1 MNLLKVIYDEKTVAN
16 ALYENAFCDLRGQSC
31 NKINFRSGGWRNV
44 HLFPA
49 ANDLS
54 ISDNNMGSID
64 EPGEDSGTTFQR
76 LEIYLSNINVEKIFL
91 IADNSGLIVIWKT
104 YYHGTSYIIPET
116 STQSTK
122 RTHICLL
129 PFFSYFD
136 RVSLSFLQIIF
147 FLFSLSFL
155 LLTYRFRRR
164 VYTISFLMIIQIECA
179 EELFI

>member
-1 MNLLKVIYDEKTVAN
+1 
-16 ALYENAFCDLRGQSC
+16 
-31 NKINFRSGGWRNV
+31 
-44 HLFPA
+44 LFPA

-122 RTHICLL
+122 RTFVSY
-129 PFFSYFD
+129 PFSLTSTESHFPFSKLSFFFFLYHFSYWLIDSEDEFTRFHSWWLSKLNAPRNFSFRCIIRNKSFYVLFD
-136 RVSLSFLQIIF
+136 NALCLVSYWYNRD
-147 FLFSLSFL
+147 
-155 LLTYRFRRR
+155 T
-164 VYTISFLMIIQIECA
+164 
-179 EELFI
+179 